1 MPWLMKY
8 LNRDGF
14 MLWKKLEQC
23 SFSWPDVCV
32 KGVTVYA
39 AAVLLALYT
48 RNASAEDKLN
58 TNKG

>member
-1 MPWLMKY
+1 
-8 LNRDGF
+8 

-39 AAVLLALYT
+39 AAVLMALYT